1 MKVSWCKRDSL
12 LLQRRTIF
20 MNINRIKFDL
30 YIWILKEKTI
40 DCLADEVCVGGEQR
54 GFGKPG

>member
-1 MKVSWCKRDSL
+1 
-12 LLQRRTIF
+12 